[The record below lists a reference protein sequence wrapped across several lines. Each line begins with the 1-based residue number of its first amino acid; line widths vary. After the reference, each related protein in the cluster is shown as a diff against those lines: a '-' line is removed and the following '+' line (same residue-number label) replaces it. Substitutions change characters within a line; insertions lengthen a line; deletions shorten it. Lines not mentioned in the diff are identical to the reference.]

1 MKRARRRTLQEDLR
15 RHAKRIQAPYMR
27 DGKLTSREKRYAEG
41 DNTVIVEELIERL
54 ATKEALDA
62 VSAADAGGTDAIPI
76 SMPTWLWRALFR
88 AIAQATTMEIDS
100 WDEVFGAPVLTKDRK
115 PARGK
120 TRLALRRKA
129 VLQFDIYNRVQ
140 QLTAGGEAA
149 VDKKLF
155 ERIAKEHG
163 IGRAMAEEIYY
174 EGRAMA
180 ELVTC
185 SLRGQSLR
193 D

>member
-1 MKRARRRTLQEDLR
+1 M
-15 RHAKRIQAPYMR
+15 
-27 DGKLTSREKRYAEG
+27 
-41 DNTVIVEELIERL
+41 
-54 ATKEALDA
+54 
-62 VSAADAGGTDAIPI
+62 
-76 SMPTWLWRALFR
+76 R
-88 AIAQATTMEIDS
+88 AIVQATTMEIDS

-120 TRLALRRKA
+120 TRVAMRRKA
-129 VLQFDIYNRVQ
+129 KLQFDIYNRVE
-140 QLTAGGEAA
+140 QLTAGGDA

-174 EGRAMA
+174 ETRAMA

-185 SLRGQSLR
+185 SLRGQPLR